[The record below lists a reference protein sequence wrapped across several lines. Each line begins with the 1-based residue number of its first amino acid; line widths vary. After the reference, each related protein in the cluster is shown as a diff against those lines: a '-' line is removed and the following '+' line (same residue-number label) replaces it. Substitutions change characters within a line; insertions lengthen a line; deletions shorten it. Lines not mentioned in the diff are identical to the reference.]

1 MQNRNATQAN
11 YTVERLDKKV
21 LSVLS
26 RVGNIP
32 KRKEKDMTK
41 TLTTG
46 TTYKTLNN
54 RISGLIKS
62 NKHFQ
67 TTLQKVLEDFILL
80 YIDGTLS
87 RDTTGMERLLLALR
101 KTDRTLVMEYF
112 KRVTTGYWTTNKN
125 GSLVIRLQDG
135 QEAFKTTKD
144 FETLNW
150 YDLAEKSKTTVND
163 HFETESKA
171 IESFENYFKKVM
183 KSNFDKSQMTKILTK
198 ITEKFSEQL

>member
-1 MQNRNATQAN
+1 
-11 YTVERLDKKV
+11 
-21 LSVLS
+21 
-26 RVGNIP
+26 
-32 KRKEKDMTK
+32 MTK
-41 TLTTG
+41 TMTTG
-46 TTYKTLNN
+46 TTYKTLNT

-80 YIDGTLS
+80 YKSDTLS
-87 RDTTGMERLLLALR
+87 GDTTGMERLLLALR

-112 KRVTTGYWTTNKN
+112 KRVTTGYWTTNKK

-135 QEAFKTTKD
+135 QETFNTTED

-163 HFETESKA
+163 HFETEGKA

-183 KSNFDKSQMTKILTK
+183 KSNFDKPQMIKILEK

>member
-1 MQNRNATQAN
+1 
-11 YTVERLDKKV
+11 
-21 LSVLS
+21 
-26 RVGNIP
+26 
-32 KRKEKDMTK
+32 MTK
-41 TLTTG
+41 TMTAN
-46 TTYKTLNN
+46 TTYKTLNT

-67 TTLQKVLEDFILL
+67 TSLQKVLEDFILL

-101 KTDRTLVMEYF
+101 KTDRTLVLEYF

-135 QEAFKTTKD
+135 QETFNKTED

-163 HFETESKA
+163 HFETEGKA

-183 KSNFDKSQMTKILTK
+183 KSNFDKSQMIKILEK

>member
-1 MQNRNATQAN
+1 MQATD
-11 YTVERLDKKV
+11 TVERLDKKGFKCFV
-21 LSVLS
+21 KSWQHIKTK
-26 RVGNIP
+26 G
-32 KRKEKDMTK
+32 KDMTK

-46 TTYKTLNN
+46 TTYKTLNT

-67 TTLQKVLEDFILL
+67 TNLQKVLEDFILL

-135 QEAFKTTKD
+135 QESFNTTKD

-163 HFETESKA
+163 RFETESKA

-183 KSNFDKSQMTKILTK
+183 KSNFDKNQMTKILTK